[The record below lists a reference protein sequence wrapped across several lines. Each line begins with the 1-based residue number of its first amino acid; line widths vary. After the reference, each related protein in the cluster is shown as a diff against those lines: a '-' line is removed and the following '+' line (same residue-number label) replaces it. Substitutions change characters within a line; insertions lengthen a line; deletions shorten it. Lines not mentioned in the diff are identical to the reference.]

1 MKVSREQ
8 AARNRERILDTAAQL
23 FRERGFEGIGV
34 ADTMKAAGLTHGAFY
49 GHFSSKEDLIAQA
62 CGRAFSRSHER
73 WSKMAGRAPDDPLS
87 SIVRSYLTRRHRDDP
102 GTGCALAALGPDM
115 ARHGSGVRRAVADG
129 LRSAF
134 DLLSGLAPGKSEAAK
149 RQNAISTY
157 ASLVG
162 AMIMARA
169 VDDPALS
176 QEILDAVRASVSGS
190 GAPTR
195 SGASRQYARAPT
207 KSG

>member
-8 AARNRERILDTAAQL
+8 AAKNRERILDTAAQL

-62 CGRAFSRSHER
+62 CGRAFIHSHER
-73 WSKMAGRAPDDPLS
+73 WSKMAGKPDDPLS

-102 GTGCALAALGPDM
+102 GTGCALAALGPDI
-115 ARHGSGVRRAVADG
+115 ARHGSGVRRVVADG

-134 DLLSGLAPGKSEAAK
+134 NLLSGLVPGKSEAAR
-149 RQNAISTY
+149 RQRAISTY

-169 VDDPALS
+169 VDDEALS
-176 QEILDAVRASVSGS
+176 QEILNAVRASVSGS
-190 GAPTR
+190 GA
-195 SGASRQYARAPT
+195 
-207 KSG
+207 